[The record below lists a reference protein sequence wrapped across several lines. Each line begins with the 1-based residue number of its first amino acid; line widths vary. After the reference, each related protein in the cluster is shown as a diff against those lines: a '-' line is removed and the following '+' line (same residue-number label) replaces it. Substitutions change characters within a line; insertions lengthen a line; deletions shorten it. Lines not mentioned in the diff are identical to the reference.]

1 MAVGATGTVVISS
14 DEGSMWQVGNIGVN
28 TKFGGLAQLSKKKF
42 LAVGRHNIYRS
53 ADSGTSWA
61 KSTFQNLTPN
71 VLQTFNGV
79 ATDGAT
85 KVVAVG
91 KFGYARTCL

>member
-1 MAVGATGTVVISS
+1 
-14 DEGSMWQVGNIGVN
+14 MWQVGNIGVN